1 MTWMFRWSAAGSLTA
16 HRRPP
21 YLLRRWRV
29 NIDACPAL
37 HSCYLFRFIT
47 FLVFFC
53 TYVNKTFVA
62 RYQHSLVF
70 ISVGN
75 STWANRSWS
84 LFKMS
89 NFERKSEERKA
100 KEWIPNPGIH
110 TFHSRIV
117 YMSMFVTLLQR
128 FLVWNFNR
136 TDKIFICSLIVFL
149 CIFVSIYSLLP
160 LFFYKKLSSFN
171 ASMVW
176 KAVCSALRQEVNH
189 RGNTKAVG

>member
-75 STWANRSWS
+75 STWANRSWW

-89 NFERKSEERKA
+89 NFERKSEFPTLVFILFIAELFTCLLLYFKGSLCGSLTELIKYLSA
-100 KEWIPNPGIH
+100 LLSY
-110 TFHSRIV
+110 FCV
-117 YMSMFVTLLQR
+117 YLYLST
-128 FLVWNFNR
+128 
-136 TDKIFICSLIVFL
+136 
-149 CIFVSIYSLLP
+149 LLP
-160 LFFYKKLSSFN
+160 LLF
-171 ASMVW
+171 
-176 KAVCSALRQEVNH
+176 
-189 RGNTKAVG
+189 